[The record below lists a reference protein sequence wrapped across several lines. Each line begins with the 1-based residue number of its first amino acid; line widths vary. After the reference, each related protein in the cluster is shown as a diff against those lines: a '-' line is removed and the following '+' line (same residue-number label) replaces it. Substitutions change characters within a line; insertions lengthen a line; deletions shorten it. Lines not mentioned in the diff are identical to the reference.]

1 MQNSYNVT
9 NAVSGSGL
17 RLLISEGEPIAS
29 LFPLMQIGLTFCMK
43 DGAMIIEQD
52 VKLTPAERVS

>member
-17 RLLISEGEPIAS
+17 RRLSSEGEPIAS
-29 LFPLMQIGLTFCMK
+29 PLPLMQTGLTFCMK
-43 DGAMIIEQD
+43 DSAMIIERD
-52 VKLTPAERVS
+52 VNLTPAARAS